1 MSSKK
6 FKMATEND
14 LDFIFRRMSE
24 LKDIFSHIR
33 KDYLQR
39 MIEDNLV
46 IFEKGVVIVFQKY
59 VKAVRLGT
67 VLVPK
72 GSYML
77 HQLINTSPK
86 SGYAHQVIDKFCSG
100 RTVFLNVKADNHQAI
115 KFYKRNR
122 FRKIG
127 DIAWKNNTIKGL
139 VMCRRVTVND
149 LIRSKRH
156 GSGLPRRR
164 QKQKY

>member
-6 FKMATEND
+6 FKMATEKD
-14 LDFIFRRMSE
+14 LDFIFKRMTE

-39 MIEDNLV
+39 MIDDDLV

-67 VLVPK
+67 VLAPK

-86 SGYAHQVIDKFCSG
+86 SGYAHQVIEKFCHG
-100 RTVFLNVKADNHQAI
+100 RTVFLNVKADNYQAI

-122 FRKIG
+122 FRKVG

-139 VMCRRVTVND
+139 VMCRRITINN
-149 LIRSKRH
+149 LIRSKKH
-156 GSGLPRRR
+156 GSGLPKRRGER
-164 QKQKY
+164 T